1 MPLRFIVTL
10 GLLLLGG
17 LYLLPQNTEN
27 VRLTLWKG
35 RAYDLPLILVVLGFA
50 FLGAL
55 GMGIWDL
62 PSRITNAWRRSQHRR
77 AERRIQEAETFY
89 LAGQASIAKGDRRAA
104 QRAFRR
110 SLRRNPVHK
119 QALLESGNLQRDLG
133 HLDTAFDL
141 HRRAIQAGSN
151 DSRLI
156 ESLADDFAIAGRPD
170 ALRALLERV
179 RYSGGDESIPLT
191 RIRDYYI
198 SAGAWEIAAGF
209 QKRLIYRPEGASEPD
224 RMLLAHLLYEA
235 GWQLAQ
241 AGKPSDAEKRL
252 NEAIGVHGDCIPPRV
267 ALGDVHHASGRR
279 DQALGTW
286 REGYEKTGAFIFLSR
301 ILSTIS
307 NGSSGEDTVQA
318 LRKALRRGPGDDS
331 LRLAL
336 AEAYLRLGQPT
347 EALRYLE
354 DDSAEDTPRTRLVRA
369 RALLDTDD
377 VAGARAVLSFHP
389 KSGVHFHCTSC
400 QEQLADWS
408 GRCPSCGR
416 WGTLEQV

>member
-35 RAYDLPLILVVLGFA
+35 RAYDLPLILVMLGFA

-170 ALRALLERV
+170 ALRTLLERV

-198 SAGAWEIAAGF
+198 SAKAWEIAAEF
-209 QKRLIYRPEGASEPD
+209 QKRLIYRPGGASEPD

-235 GWQLAQ
+235 WWQLAQ

-252 NEAIGVHGDCIPPRV
+252 NEPSASMAIASRRGWLWEMFITHPAGGIRRSVPGGKGTRKQGRLYSCRGSSQRSAM
-267 ALGDVHHASGRR
+267 ALRERIRFRPSGRPC
-279 DQALGTW
+279 
-286 REGYEKTGAFIFLSR
+286 EGGPAM
-301 ILSTIS
+301 ILCVWLWPRPTC
-307 NGSSGEDTVQA
+307 V
-318 LRKALRRGPGDDS
+318 
-331 LRLAL
+331 
-336 AEAYLRLGQPT
+336 LGQPT
-347 EALRYLE
+347 E
-354 DDSAEDTPRTRLVRA
+354 SVTVP
-369 RALLDTDD
+369 
-377 VAGARAVLSFHP
+377 
-389 KSGVHFHCTSC
+389 
-400 QEQLADWS
+400 
-408 GRCPSCGR
+408 
-416 WGTLEQV
+416 